1 MIIYQV
7 YYWNEYFG
15 PNVTFYGTKKEA
27 LTFAK
32 DIARGGSATCG
43 SNVEVS
49 RVRLPSRKADL
60 LFYLG
65 CVEAAAHMPRRKYIA
80 EFEASDGDEGGE

>member
-7 YYWNEYFG
+7 YYWNEDFG

-32 DIARGGSATCG
+32 DTARDGNATCG
-43 SNVEVS
+43 SSVEVS
-49 RVRLPSRKADL
+49 RVRLPSKKADL

-65 CVEAAAHMPRRKYIA
+65 FVEATCGMPRGKYIA
-80 EFEASDGDEGGE
+80 EFEANGDEGGE